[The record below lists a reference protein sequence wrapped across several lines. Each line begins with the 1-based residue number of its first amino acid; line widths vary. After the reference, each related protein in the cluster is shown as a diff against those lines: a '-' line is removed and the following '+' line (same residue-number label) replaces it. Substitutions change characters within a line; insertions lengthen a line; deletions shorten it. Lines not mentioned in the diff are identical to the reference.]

1 MKKLTLIFSILLITL
16 SINAQ
21 EKKTS
26 KNKTDKINSD
36 LVPLTEEL
44 ADLICVKIVS
54 RDAYQSV
61 QKTVRDVLIQSKL
74 IPKDATKINI
84 GNFINK
90 NFNSLRCFNDPT
102 NMHIKEQHVYERAFD
117 GHVLTFFSDII
128 LDEDY
133 KVNINKVIKHNGKE
147 FTLLDHIN
155 YIIKNESHKFDLTRL
170 RGLRDGIKE
179 AIEYSLE
186 EN

>member
-1 MKKLTLIFSILLITL
+1 MQKAILILCILLITI

-21 EKKTS
+21 ENNNS
-26 KNKTDKINSD
+26 NRNDKIKTN
-36 LVPLTEEL
+36 LVPLTKKL
-44 ADLICVKIVS
+44 ANRLCIRIAS
-54 RDAYQSV
+54 RDGYQSV
-61 QKTVRDVLIQSKL
+61 EKTVREFLIEDKL
-74 IPKDATKINI
+74 ISESATKADI
-84 GNFINK
+84 GAFINK
-90 NFNSLRCFNDPT
+90 NFNSLRCLNDPT
-102 NMHIKEQHVYERAFD
+102 DMHIKEQHIYERAFD
-117 GHVLTFFSDII
+117 IHALTFFSDII

-155 YIIKNESHKFDLTRL
+155 YIIKNESHKFNLARL
-170 RGLRDGIKE
+170 KSLRNGIKE